1 MSIRLYIL
9 VIVIGFLAEIEGKP
23 TLNGKL
29 ANRINVLLNITEAE
43 KIYNNVLET
52 NIISDPILS
61 NYKSEIKSFVNKFF
75 SFESLRP
82 HIIEIYRDLYTLSDI
97 NGMIKFYSSPL
108 GKKLLEKEPQAEIRL
123 TQLIQNRL
131 QENMPQIISWVQE
144 KFFKNLPY
152 DQDKKET
159 RLIH

>member
-61 NYKSEIKSFVNKFF
+61 NYKSEITSFVNKFF

-159 RLIH
+159 RLLH

>member
-29 ANRINVLLNITEAE
+29 ASRVNVLLNITEAE

-159 RLIH
+159 RLLH